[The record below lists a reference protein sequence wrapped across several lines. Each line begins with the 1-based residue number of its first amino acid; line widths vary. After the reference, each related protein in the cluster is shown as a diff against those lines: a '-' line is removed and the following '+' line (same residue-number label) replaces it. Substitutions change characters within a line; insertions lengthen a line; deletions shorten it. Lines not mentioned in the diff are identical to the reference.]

1 MSLRPCVT
9 GCMAKSIYEEEN
21 MQYDGEEAIT
31 LSSNEVLPSVTSK
44 KHSLLNARLK
54 KYMLNKV
61 LPVVAHIISLLIG
74 LGIII
79 IMSHFME

>member
-1 MSLRPCVT
+1 
-9 GCMAKSIYEEEN
+9 
-21 MQYDGEEAIT
+21 MQYDGEEAVI
-31 LSSNEVLPSVTSK
+31 LNGSEVIPSVTSK
-44 KHSLLNARLK
+44 KQSLRNARIK

-79 IMSHFME
+79 IMSRFME